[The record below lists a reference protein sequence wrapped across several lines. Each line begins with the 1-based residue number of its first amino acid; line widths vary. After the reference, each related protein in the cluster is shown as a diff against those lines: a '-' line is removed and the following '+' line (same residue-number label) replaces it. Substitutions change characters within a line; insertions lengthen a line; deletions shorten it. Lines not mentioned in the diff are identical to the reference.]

1 MESFLTSLGPSKALA
16 PLEIFFSLCMSFVLG
31 MTIATV
37 YRYTHQGFTYARS
50 FLQTMVL
57 ATIVITIMIVA
68 QAVLNL
74 GAVLS
79 LLPVMGV
86 TLPFLS
92 FGGSSLVVTLAGV
105 GVLLNVARQG
115 R

>member
-1 MESFLTSLGPSKALA
+1 MTALRAPDRFGMLLALG
-16 PLEIFFSLCMSFVLG
+16 
-31 MTIATV
+31 
-37 YRYTHQGFTYARS
+37 
-50 FLQTMVL
+50 
-57 ATIVITIMIVA
+57 ITTMIVA

>member
-1 MESFLTSLGPSKALA
+1 LHAPDRFGMLLA
-16 PLEIFFSLCMSFVLG
+16 VG
-31 MTIATV
+31 
-37 YRYTHQGFTYARS
+37 
-50 FLQTMVL
+50 
-57 ATIVITIMIVA
+57 ITTWVVV

-79 LLPVMGV
+79 LLPVTGV

-92 FGGSSLVVTLAGV
+92 FGGSSLVVTLAAM

-115 R
+115 H